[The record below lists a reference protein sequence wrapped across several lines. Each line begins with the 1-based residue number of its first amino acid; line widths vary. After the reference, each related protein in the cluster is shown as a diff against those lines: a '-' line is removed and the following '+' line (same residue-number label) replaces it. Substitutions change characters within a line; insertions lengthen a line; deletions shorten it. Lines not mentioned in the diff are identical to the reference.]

1 MSVIEKVASVPTTN
15 VAPERDFAILDRLVR
30 EKPNAS
36 VVALESMILYSHNK
50 TSSWLEKQPL
60 DDRKKLIEV
69 ARKLAPSVR
78 KKFNE
83 RRQAIEERRAD
94 ALLKRQEDI
103 TRRKMRATQE
113 NDKLT
118 QEIQSIGLW
127 MNRGDIE
134 RGLQNILKKAEKLRI
149 LKVQLKF
156 RQKVLTQPYPDS
168 SIFAFSSR
176 GKAHSLETL
185 KEKLG
190 KLVDDVEHHEN
201 STSPEQETLKDIL
214 LQPELLIGRR
224 IKHRFEVDGEIVWYQ
239 GVVQQLNFVTNEFQV
254 AYEGEEDLSWFPLL
268 DDIRSGDLLLI

>member
-1 MSVIEKVASVPTTN
+1 MGSVFCEMNRKFELWSKDAQPLLEGIAMSTDPSVLHMDNVWESLINWNETDVMTQEILRLLFSSFSITTHRLLLDHLPGGKHHSVTDMSVIEEVASVPTTN
-15 VAPERDFAILDRLVR
+15 LAPERDLAILDRLVR

-83 RRQAIEERRAD
+83 RHQAIEERRAD

-134 RGLQNILKKAEKLRI
+134 RGLQNISKKAEKLR
-149 LKVQLKF
+149 L
-156 RQKVLTQPYPDS
+156 
-168 SIFAFSSR
+168 
-176 GKAHSLETL
+176 
-185 KEKLG
+185 
-190 KLVDDVEHHEN
+190 
-201 STSPEQETLKDIL
+201 
-214 LQPELLIGRR
+214 
-224 IKHRFEVDGEIVWYQ
+224 
-239 GVVQQLNFVTNEFQV
+239 
-254 AYEGEEDLSWFPLL
+254 
-268 DDIRSGDLLLI
+268 